1 MTNLLSGSLGSCYR
15 VSLLATLLPVVAL
28 AGGEEWARY
37 RVGDHVEVSPICS
50 DSWWPATIQKIEATK
65 DPKSKTYTIKRD
77 DGGDASSTGRELS
90 FVAPG
95 YVAPCVRAA
104 GAGDA
109 ARALL
114 PAPMPGV
121 YECNYRGQIAFGST
135 FALLDKGLYRDY
147 DGNRGRYR
155 YDTKLK
161 VIVFETGPKVGYR
174 ARQESAKT
182 FQILDVDGS
191 PTGNYCPHNPARD
204 PNGKR
209 L

>member
-1 MTNLLSGSLGSCYR
+1 MTNLSISFLI
-15 VSLLATLLPVVAL
+15 VATLLPAVAW

-37 RVGDHVEVSPICS
+37 RVGDRVEVSPICS
-50 DSWWPATIQKIEATK
+50 ETWWPATIEKIEATK
-65 DPKSKTYTIKRD
+65 DPKNKSYTVKRD
-77 DGGDASSTGRELS
+77 DGGDASSTGPTLI

-109 ARALL
+109 ARAQL
-114 PAPMPGV
+114 PAPMMGV

-135 FALLDKGLYRDY
+135 FALLDKSVYRDY
-147 DGNRGRYR
+147 DGNRGGYR
-155 YDTKLK
+155 YDVK
-161 VIVFETGPKVGYR
+161 VKEIVFVTGPKAGYR

-182 FQILDVDGS
+182 FQILDRDGS
-191 PTGNYCPHNPARD
+191 PTGNYCPQNPDRD